1 MTPSS
6 TAQPRNHESTEPKFD
21 GAPDPSS
28 DEVQGSVAA
37 KEQHDAAV
45 AATESSD
52 LTAHQVQSATDW
64 FLSDKQQA
72 PSVLYFDLNVAG
84 AGQAPEWIRYGVR
97 SLTRHEIKSVRDD
110 ATDPNTGMVDDMKS
124 NLRVVVLGS
133 YDPNVVEIASSKGLA
148 DPGDIVLQKFA
159 HRPGIIE
166 VIANRIN
173 RLSGYGV
180 PNGEMIRE
188 IDAAGN

>member
-6 TAQPRNHESTEPKFD
+6 TAQQRNHESNFD
-21 GAPDPSS
+21 GAPDPSK

-37 KEQHDAAV
+37 QEQHDATV
-45 AATESSD
+45 AATNSSD
-52 LTAHQVQSATDW
+52 LTPHQVQSATDW
-64 FLSDKQQA
+64 FLSDEIPP

-84 AGQAPEWIRYGVR
+84 AGQPAKWIRYGVR
-97 SLTRHEIKSVRDD
+97 SLTRHEIREIRSDS
-110 ATDPNTGMVDDMKS
+110 TDPNTGMIDDMKS

-133 YDPNVVEIASSKGLA
+133 YDPNMIQIAESKGVA
-148 DPGDIVLQKFA
+148 DPGDVVLQRFA

-173 RLSGYGV
+173 ALSGYGV
-180 PNGEMIRE
+180 PAGEMIRE